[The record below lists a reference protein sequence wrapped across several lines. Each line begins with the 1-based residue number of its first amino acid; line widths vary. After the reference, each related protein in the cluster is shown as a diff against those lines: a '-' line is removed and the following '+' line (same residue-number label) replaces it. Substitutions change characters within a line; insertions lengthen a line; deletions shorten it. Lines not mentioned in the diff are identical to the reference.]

1 MRGDAKPTGR
11 SSPHN
16 AGDKRM
22 KFPVPHDV
30 KAQQIPGTE
39 GWERM
44 YPYQYQFVT
53 DDPVRNA
60 YEKETFW
67 FYDGLH
73 YPEPLYPF
81 DTIWD
86 EAWFLALSQFNNRI
100 FMVPPVRGVDHRIIN
115 GYVYISPVPVKDG
128 AEIGARVPHFMERAG
143 HYYKNWDELEA
154 KWKVKMEAT
163 IHELEAVRIPRLAD
177 MEAMSVVTDAL
188 GESEGYHLLKN
199 YDDLINLGIKCWQ
212 YHFEFL
218 NLGYAAYVFFLDF
231 AQKLFPNIPAQR
243 VTQMISGIDVIMYQ
257 PDEELKKLARRAIEL
272 GVDEVVCFS
281 PQWTVVEEA
290 LKKLPNGVKWLTSL
304 ALAKEPWFNIS
315 CGTGWFH
322 HDRSWNDQ
330 MNVPLSG
337 IATYITKLRQG
348 ASIDRPT
355 EKVRAERDRITAE
368 YRALIEKPEDL
379 KQFDELLGCAK
390 TVFPY
395 VENHLFYVE
404 HWFHSVFWNKMREVG
419 VIMKEH
425 GVIAEVEDIWLLRR
439 DEIKS
444 ALWDIVTAW
453 ATGVTPRGTKTWPAE
468 IEWRKGVMAKF
479 KEWNAPPAIG
489 TAPEVI
495 QEPFTIVLWGVTNK
509 SLADWAA
516 VQEVADPDTITE
528 LKGFAGSPGIVEG
541 RARVCKTVSE
551 VGDLL
556 QGEIL
561 VAPTTSPSW
570 APAFA
575 KIGACITD
583 VGGVMSHAAIVCRE
597 YGMPAVVGTGHATK
611 IIKTGMMIRVDGST
625 GAVSIT
631 R

>member
-1 MRGDAKPTGR
+1 
-11 SSPHN
+11 
-16 AGDKRM
+16 M

-30 KAQQIPGTE
+30 KAKTIPGTE

-53 DDPVRNA
+53 DDPVRNQ
-60 YEKETFW
+60 YEKDMFW

-86 EAWFLALSQFNNRI
+86 EAWFLALSQYNNRI
-100 FMVPPVRGVDHRIIN
+100 FMVPPVRGVDHRMIN
-115 GYVYISPVPVKDG
+115 GYVYISPVPVKNPE
-128 AEIGARVPHFMERAG
+128 EIGSRVPHFMERAG
-143 HYYKNWDELEA
+143 HYYKNWDALEA

-163 IHELEAVRIPRLAD
+163 IRELEALEIPRLAD
-177 MEAMSVVTDAL
+177 MEDISVVMDAL
-188 GESEGYHLLKN
+188 GESKGYHLLKN

-231 AQKLFPNIPAQR
+231 VQKLFPSIPAQR

-257 PDEELKKLARRAIEL
+257 PDEELKKLAKKAIEL
-272 GVDEVVCFS
+272 GVDNAVCFS
-281 PQWTVVEEA
+281 QEWTEVEAA
-290 LKKLPNGVKWLTSL
+290 LKKLPKGVEWLTSL
-304 ALAKEPWFNIS
+304 NLSREPWFNVS
-315 CGTGWFH
+315 TGTGWFH
-322 HDRSWNDQ
+322 HDRSWNDA
-330 MNVPLSG
+330 MNIPLNG
-337 IATYITKLRQG
+337 IQTYIGKVKQG
-348 ASIDRPT
+348 VNIERPT
-355 EKVRAERDRITAE
+355 EQVRAERDRIIAE
-368 YRALIEKPEDL
+368 YRGLIEKPEDV
-379 KQFDELLGCAK
+379 KQFDELLGCAR

-404 HWFHSVFWNKMREVG
+404 HWFHSVFWNKMRDVAAIL
-419 VIMKEH
+419 VEH
-425 GVIAEVEDIWLLRR
+425 GIIKDVEDVWLLRR
-439 DEIKS
+439 DEIKQ
-444 ALWDIVTAW
+444 ALWDVVTAW
-453 ATGVTPRGTKTWPAE
+453 ATGVTPRGTQTWPKE
-468 IEWRKGVMAKF
+468 VEWRKGVMAKF

-495 QEPFTIVLWGVTNK
+495 QEPFTIVLWGVTNS
-509 SLADWAA
+509 SLADWAK
-516 VQEVADPDTITE
+516 VSEVKDLTTVKE
-528 LKGFAGSPGIVEG
+528 FKGFAGSPGIAEG
-541 RARVCKTVSE
+541 KARVCKTVE
-551 VGDLL
+551 DIRQL
-556 QGEIL
+556 QEGEIL

-575 KIGACITD
+575 KIKACVTD

-611 IIKTGMMIRVDGST
+611 IIQTGMMIRVDGST
-625 GAVSIT
+625 GAITVS

>member
-1 MRGDAKPTGR
+1 
-11 SSPHN
+11 
-16 AGDKRM
+16 M

-30 KAQQIPGTE
+30 KAATIPGTE

-53 DDPVRNA
+53 DDPVRNQ
-60 YEKETFW
+60 YEKDMFW

-86 EAWFLALSQFNNRI
+86 EAWFLALSQYNNRI
-100 FMVPPVRGVDHRIIN
+100 FMVPPVRGVDHRMIN

-128 AEIGARVPHFMERAG
+128 AEIGSRVPHFMERAG
-143 HYYKNWDELEA
+143 HYYKNWDALEA

-163 IHELEAVRIPRLAD
+163 IRELEALPIPRLAD
-177 MEAMSVVTDAL
+177 MEPMSVVTDAL
-188 GESEGYHLLKN
+188 GESKGYHLLKN

-272 GVDEVVCFS
+272 GVDEIVCFS
-281 PQWTVVEEA
+281 PDWKVVEEA
-290 LKKLPNGVKWLTSL
+290 LKKTPKGVEWLTSL
-304 ALAKEPWFNIS
+304 SLAKEPWFNVS
-315 CGTGWFH
+315 TGTGWFH
-322 HDRSWNDQ
+322 HDRSWNDH

-337 IATYITKLRQG
+337 IATYIGKLKQG
-348 ASIDRPT
+348 ISIERPT
-355 EKVRAERDRITAE
+355 AKVIAERDRITAE
-368 YRALIEKPEDL
+368 YRALIDKPEDL

-404 HWFHSVFWNKMREVG
+404 HWFHSVFWNKMREVAA
-419 VIMKEH
+419 IMKEH
-425 GVIAEVEDIWLLRR
+425 GVIKDVEDVWLLRR
-439 DEIKS
+439 DEIKQ

-453 ATGVTPRGTKTWPAE
+453 ATGVTPRGTTTWPTE

-479 KEWNAPPAIG
+479 QEWSPPPAIG

-509 SLADWAA
+509 SLADWAS
-516 VQEVADPDTITE
+516 VQEVADPNSVTE

-541 RARVCKTVSE
+541 RARVCKTVAE
-551 VGDLL
+551 VGELRE
-556 QGEIL
+556 GEIL

-597 YGMPAVVGTGHATK
+597 YGMPAVVGTGLATK
-611 IIKTGMMIRVDGST
+611 VIKTGMLIRVDGST

>member
-1 MRGDAKPTGR
+1 
-11 SSPHN
+11 
-16 AGDKRM
+16 M
-22 KFPVPHDV
+22 KFPNPHEV
-30 KAQQIPGTE
+30 KAKTIPGTE

-44 YPYQYQFVT
+44 YPYHYQFVT
-53 DDPVRNA
+53 DDPERNK

-67 FYDGLH
+67 FADGLH

-86 EAWFLALSQFNNRI
+86 EAWFLALSQYNNRI
-100 FMVPPVRGVDHRIIN
+100 FMVPPVRGVDHRMIN

-128 AEIGARVPHFMERAG
+128 AEIGSRVPHFTERAG
-143 HYYKNWDELEA
+143 YYYKNWDELEA

-163 IHELEAVRIPRLAD
+163 IRELEALRIPTLPE
-177 MEAMSVVTDAL
+177 MEDMSVVTDAV
-188 GESEGYHLLKN
+188 GESRGYHLLKN
-199 YDDLINLGIKCWQ
+199 YDDLINLGLKCWQ

-231 AQKLFPNIPAQR
+231 VQKLFPSMPSQR

-257 PDEELKKLARRAIEL
+257 PDEELKKLAKLAIAL
-272 GVDEVVCFS
+272 GIDATIVSSQKWTEV
-281 PQWTVVEEA
+281 EAA
-290 LKKLPNGVKWLTSL
+290 LKSQPKGHEWLT
-304 ALAKEPWFNIS
+304 ALAAAREPWFNVS
-315 CGTGWFH
+315 TGTGWFH

-330 MNVPLSG
+330 MDVPLSG
-337 IATYITKLRQG
+337 INTYIGKIKQG
-348 ASIDRPT
+348 VSIDRPT
-355 EKVRAERDRITAE
+355 EHVRAERDRIIAE
-368 YRALIEKPEDL
+368 YRGLIDKEEDR

-404 HWFHSVFWNKMREVG
+404 HWFHSVFWNKMREVA

-425 GVIAEVEDIWLLRR
+425 GMIDDVEDIWLLRR
-439 DEIKS
+439 DEIKQC
-444 ALWDIVTAW
+444 LWDVVTAW
-453 ATGVTPRGTKTWPAE
+453 ATGVTPRGVKVWPKE
-468 IEWRKGVMAKF
+468 ILWRKGVMQKF
-479 KEWNAPPAIG
+479 KEWSAPPAIG
-489 TAPEVI
+489 TPPEVI

-509 SLADWAA
+509 SLADWSA
-516 VQEVADPDTITE
+516 VQEVKDPDSITE

-541 RARVCKTVSE
+541 RARVCKTVLE
-551 VGDLL
+551 VGQL
-556 QGEIL
+556 QEGEIL

-575 KIGACITD
+575 KIKACVTD

-597 YGMPAVVGTGHATK
+597 YGLPAVVGTGHATK
-611 IIKTGMMIRVDGST
+611 VIKSGMTLRVDGSS
-625 GAVSIT
+625 GVISIV

>member
-1 MRGDAKPTGR
+1 
-11 SSPHN
+11 
-16 AGDKRM
+16 M

-30 KAQQIPGTE
+30 KAGTIPGTE

-53 DDPVRNA
+53 DDAARNA

-86 EAWFLALSQFNNRI
+86 EAWYLALSQFNNRI
-100 FMVPPVRGVDHRIIN
+100 FMVPPVRGVDHRIVN
-115 GYVYISPVPVKDG
+115 GYVYISPVPVKDPQ
-128 AEIGARVPHFMERAG
+128 EIGARVPAFMERAG
-143 HYYKNWDELEA
+143 YYYKNWDALEA

-163 IHELEAVRIPRLAD
+163 IRELEAVRIPRLAE
-177 MEAMSVVTDAL
+177 MEDLQVVTGAL

-243 VTQMISGIDVIMYQ
+243 VTQMISGIDVMMYQ
-257 PDEELKKLARRAIEL
+257 PDEQLKKLARLALEL
-272 GVDEVVCFS
+272 RVDEVLCFS
-281 PQWTVVEEA
+281 PEWSVVEEA

-304 ALAKEPWFNIS
+304 NLAREPWFNIS

-337 IATYITKLRQG
+337 IATYIAKLRQG
-348 ASIDRPT
+348 ESIDRPT
-355 EKVRAERDRITAE
+355 DKVRAERDRITAE
-368 YRALIEKPEDL
+368 YRALIDKPEDL

-404 HWFHSVFWNKMREVG
+404 HWFHSVFWNKMREVAA
-419 VIMKEH
+419 IMKEH
-425 GVIAEVEDIWLLRR
+425 GVIEDVEDVWLLRR
-439 DEIKS
+439 DEVRS

-453 ATGVTPRGTKTWPAE
+453 ATGVPPRGAHTWPRE
-468 IEWRKGVMAKF
+468 IAWRKGVMAAF
-479 KEWNAPPAIG
+479 QAWSPPPALG

-516 VQEVADPDTITE
+516 VQEVANPDSITE

-541 RARVCKTVSE
+541 RARVCRTVDE
-551 VGDLL
+551 VGQLR

-575 KIGACITD
+575 RIGACITD

-611 IIKTGMMIRVDGST
+611 VIKTGMMLRVDGST
-625 GAVSIT
+625 GAVSIA